1 MKILFIVE
9 SPNKIKK
16 IKSFLSDEYIVR
28 ASVGHIRNLAPKE
41 LSIDI
46 ENGFKP
52 IYVIYPEKKKVVSD
66 LKMVLKHC
74 DLTYLATDYDLEG
87 EAIAWHLKDVLKLKK
102 ENTKRILFTEITK
115 KAILNAIA
123 SPTEID
129 NNMVDAQK
137 ARRILDRIIGYKVS
151 PVLWKQIQ
159 NNYSKG
165 TSLSAG
171 RVQSIVTRIIIERED
186 KISEFESSSFF
197 RTTGI
202 FSKENDTKEN
212 DSKENDSKENDTKE
226 NKIIQ
231 TTLNYDFQDKDEATS
246 FLDNCKEAEFKVD
259 KVTIRK
265 TKRKASPPF
274 ITSTLQQ
281 EASNKFN
288 CTPKQTMDNAQKLY
302 EAGLITYMRTDSVTL
317 SKDALESIKE
327 YITKSYGESYYLY
340 CEYKNKSNNTQGA
353 HEAIRPCDI
362 NKSNIEY
369 LDNMSIYCKK
379 LYTLIWKRTIAC
391 QMAPACISIYTTK
404 ISISNSEYLF
414 IGKHEV
420 IEFYGFLRVYKP
432 YIEEEESNEEES
444 DSLILFSKGDVL
456 TNDIIK
462 SEEKYTKSPVSR
474 FTEAS
479 LIKDLTEK
487 GIGRPSTY
495 SNIVSLVQT
504 RNYIEK
510 YDKEGIDKEISIIS
524 LGKDNIISNKQRTIK
539 LGAEKQKLFP
549 TDIGKIV
556 TKFLMKHFEIL
567 MDYTFTAR
575 VEAELDEISNGT
587 KDWLTVVKS
596 FYTIFQPKIY
606 ELLGPDNNNSLEK
619 EKYNRSLGKDP
630 ISNKEVTVY
639 IGQYGPCVCLRDPNT
654 PKSNKYASL
663 EKKSLETITL
673 TEALEL
679 LAFPI
684 HVGDYKDNPV
694 YIQKGKYGLYVK
706 HNNQN
711 YRVPNGFSKN
721 SSLEECINNI
731 ENKVTSEVGI
741 IKKVNDS
748 ITIKTGRYGN
758 YIEYK
763 ANGTTKP
770 INVKIYSKKNPKE
783 FTEEECLVLINR
795 KLNQNK

>member
-171 RVQSIVTRIIIERED
+171 RVQSIVTRIIIEREA

-197 RTTGI
+197 RTIGV
-202 FSKENDTKEN
+202 FSKEADNEEN
-212 DSKENDSKENDTKE
+212 DNEENN
-226 NKIIQ
+226 IRQ

-259 KVTIRK
+259 KITKIK

-327 YITKSYGESYYLY
+327 YITKSYGENYYL
-340 CEYKNKSNNTQGA
+340 Q
-353 HEAIRPCDI
+353 R
-362 NKSNIEY
+362 
-369 LDNMSIYCKK
+369 
-379 LYTLIWKRTIAC
+379 
-391 QMAPACISIYTTK
+391 
-404 ISISNSEYLF
+404 
-414 IGKHEV
+414 
-420 IEFYGFLRVYKP
+420 LR
-432 YIEEEESNEEES
+432 
-444 DSLILFSKGDVL
+444 
-456 TNDIIK
+456 
-462 SEEKYTKSPVSR
+462 R
-474 FTEAS
+474 
-479 LIKDLTEK
+479 
-487 GIGRPSTY
+487 
-495 SNIVSLVQT
+495 
-504 RNYIEK
+504 
-510 YDKEGIDKEISIIS
+510 
-524 LGKDNIISNKQRTIK
+524 KQ
-539 LGAEKQKLFP
+539 
-549 TDIGKIV
+549 
-556 TKFLMKHFEIL
+556 
-567 MDYTFTAR
+567 Y
-575 VEAELDEISNGT
+575 
-587 KDWLTVVKS
+587 
-596 FYTIFQPKIY
+596 
-606 ELLGPDNNNSLEK
+606 
-619 EKYNRSLGKDP
+619 
-630 ISNKEVTVY
+630 
-639 IGQYGPCVCLRDPNT
+639 
-654 PKSNKYASL
+654 
-663 EKKSLETITL
+663 
-673 TEALEL
+673 
-679 LAFPI
+679 
-684 HVGDYKDNPV
+684 
-694 YIQKGKYGLYVK
+694 
-706 HNNQN
+706 
-711 YRVPNGFSKN
+711 
-721 SSLEECINNI
+721 
-731 ENKVTSEVGI
+731 
-741 IKKVNDS
+741 
-748 ITIKTGRYGN
+748 
-758 YIEYK
+758 
-763 ANGTTKP
+763 
-770 INVKIYSKKNPKE
+770 
-783 FTEEECLVLINR
+783 
-795 KLNQNK
+795 